1 MDSETN
7 EKNTPASPTQQT
19 TKPMEQDAIYQGN
32 RLVARVLDAD
42 VDLDAKEIRIG
53 EVFNSD
59 ELMIPDECEFQR
71 YRILIQRIAYA
82 TKVDKAERHKGRIL
96 RGVIADILGYR
107 EQ

>member
-1 MDSETN
+1 MDSNVTD
-7 EKNTPASPTQQT
+7 KQAQASPTQQSAGS
-19 TKPMEQDAIYQGN
+19 MEQDAIYQGN
-32 RLVARVLDAD
+32 RLVARVLDAE

-53 EVFNSD
+53 EVYNSD

-82 TKVDKAERHKGRIL
+82 TKVDKAERNKGRIL
-96 RGVIADILGYR
+96 RGVTADILGYR

>member
-1 MDSETN
+1 MDSKTN
-7 EKNTPASPTQQT
+7 DKQDQASPTQQT
-19 TKPMEQDAIYQGN
+19 TGPMEQDAIYQGN
-32 RLVARVLDAD
+32 RLVARVLDAE
-42 VDLDAKEIRIG
+42 VDLEAKEIRIG

-82 TKVDKAERHKGRIL
+82 TKVDKAEPHKRRIL
-96 RGVIADILGYR
+96 RGVIADILGYL

>member
-7 EKNTPASPTQQT
+7 EKQAPASPTQQST
-19 TKPMEQDAIYQGN
+19 GPMEKDAIYQGN
-32 RLVARVLDAD
+32 RLVARVLDAE
-42 VDLDAKEIRIG
+42 VDLEAKEIRFG

-59 ELMIPDECEFQR
+59 ELMIPDECDFQR

-82 TKVDKAERHKGRIL
+82 TKVDKAEPHKGRIL
-96 RGVIADILGYR
+96 RGVTADILGYR

>member
-1 MDSETN
+1 MDSKTD
-7 EKNTPASPTQQT
+7 KTQAQVAPAQQAAG
-19 TKPMEQDAIYQGN
+19 PMEKDALYQN
-32 RLVARVLDAD
+32 DRLVARVLDAE
-42 VDLDAKEIRIG
+42 VDLEAKEIRIG

-82 TKVDKAERHKGRIL
+82 TKVDKTEPHKRRIL
-96 RGVIADILGYR
+96 RGVTADILGYR